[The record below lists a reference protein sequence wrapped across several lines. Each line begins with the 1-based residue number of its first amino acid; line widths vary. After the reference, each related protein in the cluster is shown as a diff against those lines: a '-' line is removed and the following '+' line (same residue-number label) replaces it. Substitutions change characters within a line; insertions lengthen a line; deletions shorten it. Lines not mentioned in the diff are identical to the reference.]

1 MKGRNGKG
9 KGEGEGGKGKE
20 EEGEEGERERKGKE
34 ERRRRSKEE
43 RDGQRG
49 NIKVRR
55 RIWNGG
61 TRREYNRRKGKERGT
76 KKDRKGKKE
85 VAEM

>member
-1 MKGRNGKG
+1 MGKKRKERSQ
-9 KGEGEGGKGKE
+9 KGEKE
-20 EEGEEGERERKGKE
+20 ERNREEGERRRGKE
-34 ERRRRSKEE
+34 GTGIE
-43 RDGQRG
+43 RG